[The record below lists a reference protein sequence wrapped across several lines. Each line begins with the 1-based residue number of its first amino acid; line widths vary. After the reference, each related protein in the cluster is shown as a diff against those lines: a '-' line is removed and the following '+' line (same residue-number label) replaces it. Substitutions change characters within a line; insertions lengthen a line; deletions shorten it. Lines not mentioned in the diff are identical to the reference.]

1 MLRIIWVSDVLLPL
15 PSFVKEMATP
25 SCTALWLFLTVWV
38 KRGATFLA
46 LTAVQ
51 PVKTMPS
58 HGGISDLGG
67 SVSLL
72 QAEAG
77 WSAAHLNGNMA
88 LKGFKEQVF

>member
-1 MLRIIWVSDVLLPL
+1 M
-15 PSFVKEMATP
+15 
-25 SCTALWLFLTVWV
+25 
-38 KRGATFLA
+38 A

-72 QAEAG
+72 QAEG
-77 WSAAHLNGNMA
+77 GCSAAHLNGNMA
-88 LKGFKEQVF
+88 FKGFKEQVFLGWRFHGVCVQWLCL